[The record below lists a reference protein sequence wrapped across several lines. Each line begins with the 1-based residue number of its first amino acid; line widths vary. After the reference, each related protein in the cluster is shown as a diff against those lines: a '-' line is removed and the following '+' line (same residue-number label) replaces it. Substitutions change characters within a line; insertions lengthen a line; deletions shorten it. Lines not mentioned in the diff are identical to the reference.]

1 MNPIDGLIDELDR
14 LRASRDDAWQIPR
27 VEGDLLYHIALSM
40 RTKTIVEVGTSYG
53 FSGLFWAKALQQT
66 GGQLHTID
74 RDPKKY
80 NSSRETFAR
89 AGVEKIVNN
98 YLGEAQQILANMSG
112 PIDIGFIDAD
122 KPSTRAYFDLLWPKI
137 RAGGCVITDNAATHR
152 KELADFISHVRSLNN
167 ASSAEVN
174 VGNGIEWTIK
184 LR

>member
-1 MNPIDGLIDELDR
+1 MSQIDALINELDR

-27 VEGDLLYHIALSM
+27 VEGDLLYHIALNM
-40 RTKTIVEVGTSYG
+40 RANTIVEVGTSYG

-80 NSSRETFAR
+80 TSSRETFAR
-89 AGVEKIVNN
+89 AGVEGIVNN
-98 YLGEAQQILANMSG
+98 YLGEAEQILANMSG

-137 RAGGCVITDNAATHR
+137 RVGGCVITDNAATHR
-152 KELADFISHVRSLNN
+152 KELADFVSHVRSLNN
-167 ASSAEVN
+167 ASSVEVN

-184 LR
+184 TS